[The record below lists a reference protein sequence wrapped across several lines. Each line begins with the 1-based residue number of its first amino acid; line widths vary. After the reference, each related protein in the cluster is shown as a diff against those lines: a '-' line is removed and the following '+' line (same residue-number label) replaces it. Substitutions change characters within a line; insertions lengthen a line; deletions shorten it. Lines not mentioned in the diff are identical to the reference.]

1 MKVCHGAVF
10 HSIPVFQSPGIP
22 GKMHGMPGQCQF
34 FNIRTFFDSS
44 SFSLVERD
52 QCTTGESRSK
62 VKVTGEMA
70 SARPLAPVLR
80 SRRPKY
86 RQPKKRLER
95 YVQTEFT
102 IQIQ

>member
-1 MKVCHGAVF
+1 
-10 HSIPVFQSPGIP
+10 
-22 GKMHGMPGQCQF
+22 MHGMPGQCQF

-44 SFSLVERD
+44 LHLFLWSKGHH